1 MASRLW
7 ATRAASF
14 FRISVPHRGFATVV
28 KDLKYSDCHG
38 WVRTEGNLATVGI
51 TDRAQEYL
59 GQIVHVDL
67 FADGCK
73 VKQNK
78 SFGAIRSVYKNS
90 NIYTPISGIVVQ
102 VNTKL
107 KKSPHLVNESPYEDG
122 WILKV
127 EMKDSK
133 ELNNLM
139 SSDQYSKFCETAFRD
154 RSLLDLLFN
163 RS

>member
-51 TDRAQEYL
+51 TDRAQEHL
-59 GQIVHVDL
+59 GEIVRVDL
-67 FADGCK
+67 FAYDTE
-73 VKQNK
+73 VTQNEP
-78 SFGAIRSVYKNS
+78 FGAINSVHIDS
-90 NIYTPISGIVVQ
+90 DIYAPISGKVVQ
-102 VNTKL
+102 VNRKL
-107 KKSPHLVNESPYEDG
+107 KKSPHLVNESPYENG

-127 EMKDSK
+127 EMKDTK

-139 SSDQYSKFCETAFRD
+139 DYDQYSKFLEKSFRNKKCPFF
-154 RSLLDLLFN
+154 RK
-163 RS
+163 